1 MVTEELRVEP
11 VCSWAGI
18 GLLSLGTVDDELG
31 KPLGYFF
38 SIFETGSHLV
48 GFELRSTC
56 LSLFGAGINWPAMF
70 EGAVLCTVGC

>member
-1 MVTEELRVEP
+1 MNLT

-18 GLLSLGTVDDELG
+18 GLLNLGTVDNELG

-56 LSLFGAGINWPAMF
+56 LSPFGAGITGQLF
-70 EGAVLCTVGC
+70 EGAVLCTAGC